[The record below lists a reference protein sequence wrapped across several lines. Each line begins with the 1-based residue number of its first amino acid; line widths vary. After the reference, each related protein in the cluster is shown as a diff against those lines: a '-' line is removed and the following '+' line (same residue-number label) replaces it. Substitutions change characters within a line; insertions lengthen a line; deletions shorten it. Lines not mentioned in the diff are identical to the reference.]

1 MVFDMF
7 KIGKRQILFRL
18 FNRTILYLFKLLP
31 GHLLVKITS
40 LCTKSH
46 SQSQIFGTKYSRMD
60 QVKFV
65 ETTFKKFEAI
75 WSDRLLG
82 RPYQFKFFKGCLLQ
96 ILLCLFLNALSQLS
110 MHTVLQQSSAIPLLN
125 KQSFSRVSF
134 SLLQKDKGDIW
145 GD

>member
-7 KIGKRQILFRL
+7 KIGKRQILVRL

-40 LCTKSH
+40 LYTKSH

-65 ETTFKKFEAI
+65 ETTFKKFEVI

-82 RPYQFKFFKGCLLQ
+82 RPYQFKFFKGCPTNFTLS
-96 ILLCLFLNALSQLS
+96 ILECFVPIIYAYRFAAILSHS
-110 MHTVLQQSSAIPLLN
+110 PL
-125 KQSFSRVSF
+125 K
-134 SLLQKDKGDIW
+134 
-145 GD
+145 